1 MTDHKQKFFI
11 KLINAKVNG
20 QRIKLISLVQSWID
34 DEIDKLYNEP
44 ELQKLFGSKKRGLL
58 MSMNCSESNQF
69 KA

>member
-34 DEIDKLYNEP
+34 DELDKLYNEP

-58 MSMNCSESNQF
+58 MSMTCSESNQF